1 MFDAI
6 HIVPKLNAATH
17 ERVECVANQIREA
30 AISSGVR
37 VLSSTANCGSS
48 VDVPLTDRTLV
59 IAVGGDG
66 TMLEAMRRAAR
77 SHAVA
82 LGVNL
87 GRVGFLTDID
97 ASTNIKYLMWS
108 ILNGSYKLTVQDRM
122 LLATDIAPEAIAC
135 NEIAVSSATPDA
147 MITYRLVI
155 DGYNAGVHRANCI
168 MASTSTGST
177 AYAMSAGGALMMPDL
192 QAIQIVPVA
201 ATTMTSRP
209 IVVSPTSVIT
219 LEILEDS
226 ASVRADGQRIATTP
240 KQPISKITIRR
251 HTLSARVAHV
261 EGWNYFDMLTKKLG
275 WVCE

>member
-1 MFDAI
+1 MFNSI
-6 HIVPKLNAATH
+6 HIVPKINAATH
-17 ERVECVANQIREA
+17 ERVDHVASQLRQA
-30 AISSGVR
+30 AIAAGVDIVGNVTNLGPDR
-37 VLSSTANCGSS
+37 PAI
-48 VDVPLTDRTLV
+48 TDRTLV
-59 IAVGGDG
+59 VAVGGDG
-66 TMLEAMRRAAR
+66 TMLEAMRRASR
-77 SHAVA
+77 SKAVA

-97 ASTNIKYLMWS
+97 ASIDIRHLMWS
-108 ILNGSYKLTVQDRM
+108 ILNGSYKLSVQDRM
-122 LLATDIAPEAIAC
+122 LLTTDVAPDAIAC

-147 MITYRLVI
+147 MITYRLVV

-226 ASVRADGQRIATTP
+226 AYVRADGQRIATTP
-240 KQPISKITIRR
+240 SQPVSKITIKR
-251 HTLSARVAHV
+251 HDLTARVAHI

-275 WVCE
+275 WACE